1 MIVVGGGISGASFAH
16 FAAKQG
22 LRALVLE
29 KEGVAGGSF
38 ATRELSDGFWVELG
52 AHTVYSSY
60 AALLGLVEN
69 LGLASE
75 IVPREK
81 APYRMLVDGT
91 VVSPLSRVHLLEG
104 ALSVP
109 KLFFGAAK
117 KQGKS
122 VREYYSSVLGGGN
135 YTDVFSHVAAA
146 VLSQNPDD
154 FPADVLFK
162 KRPKNVAY
170 PRSLT
175 LKRGLRSVV
184 EASLTGEGVHLRTG
198 AEVVALSRS
207 GSGYVLT
214 LRDGEEL
221 TTDRVCLAAP
231 SSVTTRLL
239 EGVDEEAG
247 RALAEVA
254 PTVRVESLGLAA
266 PGGRVALPPFVFL
279 IAAGEAFTSVVSR
292 DVVPHSTRR
301 GAVFHFRADS
311 LPRAARLARAGEVLG
326 VDPDET
332 EVAETVHVCP
342 RLSVGHGGKIQALDA
357 RLKRNPGLFTV
368 GNYFEGLAIEDCV
381 RRARAES
388 ERL

>member
-1 MIVVGGGISGASFAH
+1 MCHKQGVAFGKHICFNAPESIFQGIIERAFMIVVGGGISGASFAH

-29 KEGVAGGSF
+29 RAVVAGGSF

-75 IVPREK
+75 IVPRGK

-91 VVSPLSRVHLLEG
+91 VVSPLSRVHLLESV
-104 ALSVP
+104 LSVP

-122 VREYYSSVLGGGN
+122 VLEYYSSVLGGGN

-146 VLSQNPDD
+146 VLSQNADD

-162 KRPKNVAY
+162 KRPKDVAY

-175 LKRGLRSVV
+175 LKRGLRSIV
-184 EASLTGEGVHLRTG
+184 EAALTGEGVRLRTG

-239 EGVDEEAG
+239 EGVDGEAG
-247 RALAEVA
+247 
-254 PTVRVESLGLAA
+254 
-266 PGGRVALPPFVFL
+266 
-279 IAAGEAFTSVVSR
+279 
-292 DVVPHSTRR
+292 
-301 GAVFHFRADS
+301 
-311 LPRAARLARAGEVLG
+311 
-326 VDPDET
+326 
-332 EVAETVHVCP
+332 
-342 RLSVGHGGKIQALDA
+342 
-357 RLKRNPGLFTV
+357 
-368 GNYFEGLAIEDCV
+368 
-381 RRARAES
+381 
-388 ERL
+388 